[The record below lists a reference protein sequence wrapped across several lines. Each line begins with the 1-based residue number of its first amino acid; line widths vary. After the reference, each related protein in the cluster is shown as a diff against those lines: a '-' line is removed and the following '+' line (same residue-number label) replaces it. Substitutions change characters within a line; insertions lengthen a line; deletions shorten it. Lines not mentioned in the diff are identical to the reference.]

1 MGIFDSG
8 YKKDALK
15 WRQQKRDEDLSK
27 LATTASGK
35 FVYTMV
41 DQSKVEQIISVVG
54 ENIDIGFLEYEPLA
68 LDATE
73 VLHRAFVDVQK
84 RVKDYGFEV
93 GNTYYPPTSILKVE
107 LEVSDG
113 KT

>member
-27 LATTASGK
+27 LATRASGK
-35 FVYTMV
+35 FTYTMV
-41 DQSKVEQIISVVG
+41 DQSKIEEIICVTGKTV
-54 ENIDIGFLEYEPLA
+54 DVGFLEYEGLVI
-68 LDATE
+68 DATE
-73 VLHRAFVDVQK
+73 VLDRTFVDVQK
-84 RVKDYGFEV
+84 RVKDNGLEI

-107 LEVSDG
+107 LEVIV
-113 KT
+113 

>member
-15 WRQQKRDEDLSK
+15 WRQQERDKDLSK
-27 LATTASGK
+27 LATMAFGK
-35 FVYTMV
+35 FTYTMV
-41 DQSKVEQIISVVG
+41 DQSKADEIISVVG
-54 ENIDIGFLEYEPLA
+54 ENYGGLA

-73 VLHRAFVDVQK
+73 VLHRTFADVKK
-84 RVKDYGFEV
+84 RVKDNGLEV

-107 LEVSDG
+107 FEEID
-113 KT
+113 